1 MATADEKLN
10 EQLAGAAALAG
21 QIDRQQ
27 LAEKT
32 RVYTLA
38 KQLGISSK
46 VLLEQLGN
54 IGISKKAQSALS
66 TAEVTQLLDSLQTSQ
81 PEVPSKE
88 PAPKKTAKKSAKATK
103 KATKATKKTASKATK
118 KATKKNAPAAEEP
131 VAEDLATEASAAE
144 AVVVEEP
151 APQAQEQVEAP
162 VKKTRKRAVRTSTRA
177 QSKKTEAP
185 VDDAQDAAEVGAAAE
200 AAVEQAEAAEQA
212 EEPATTTRKRSRT
225 RRVVK
230 RAATPEPAAS
240 DAAQPSSQDAEP
252 AEAESTADA
261 AEKGSGDSDKLR
273 YRVQKNVE
281 NEIHQIEGK
290 VESELAAVALEALS
304 ETHSDD
310 EAEGTEN
317 DENTDNTDDVVADAP
332 VEESAVE
339 ESATA
344 AQDTEAAAKE
354 DDVLAAYAPIFM
366 PPQPVKASETT
377 TRAAA
382 SKDVEDFADDADGH
396 EEESSDATSTRRRR
410 GRRGTSRGRGK
421 EVVVEPE
428 AEKSNDV
435 EIIDEPRGIKGST
448 RIESQRRR
456 RAEMRSKDRENRHV
470 VTQAEFLARR
480 EAVERTMVV
489 RERERHD
496 GHGNI
501 TQVGV
506 LEDGMLVEHF
516 VTDET
521 NTSIIGNIYL
531 GRVQNVLPSMEAAF
545 IDIGTGRNGVLYA
558 GEVNWRQAGLGGRAR
573 KIEQA
578 MKSGDQ
584 VLVQVA
590 KDPVGHKGPRL
601 TTQISL
607 PGRFLVYVPGGR
619 NAGISRKLPAPER
632 KRLRE
637 ILDKVVPEQGGAI
650 IRTAAE
656 NVAEEAIAADVNR
669 LHDTWNEI
677 QEAAEKEKASK
688 GSEPVALYEE
698 PQMLVKVVRDLFNE
712 DFDRL
717 IVDGARPYD
726 VVSSY
731 VNRLAPELADRVSRY
746 DRADNAGIDAF
757 ETYRIDEQLQKALS
771 RKVWL
776 PSGGTLVIDR
786 TEAMTVVDVNTGK
799 FTGTGGNLEETVTKN
814 NLEAAE
820 EVVRQ
825 MRLRDLGGMIVVDFI
840 DMVLPENQELVL
852 RRLKEALGRDR
863 TRHQVSEVTSLGLVQ
878 MTRKRLGSGL
888 LETFSTECE
897 ACQGRGLILH
907 EDPVEE
913 GPIEAHDPRHDHHG
927 ESRRGHKKHRDKYEL
942 AGEQDQSE
950 DASDDSKQERAD
962 HGQRGGHTSRKQSRR
977 GASRRGASQRGPAS
991 RGTTKGAASR
1001 GDDSNL
1007 DELIAGIVVDSSAA
1021 KDKSE
1026 KSDNRGGSVTDIESI
1041 AYAASE
1047 RAEALDDVG
1056 EFSSYVAE
1064 EAGQKTYAE
1073 ALKEFEESPRRKRK
1087 TRGNSRSDYPPR
1099 PEDFQAPQVA
1109 EKPQDS
1115 ARDDEQP
1122 ASGME
1127 IKKDSKRRRVRASN
1141 RKPASASQPTEVGA
1155 SEAAEKQSLQQRE
1168 SSLGEK
1174 KRAQVEAVTRGRR
1187 RAVRRASQSSNVAK
1201 DASAARASARVQ
1213 DGASQSAEPQI
1224 QRKRTDD
1231 GMEVTTVRRGRKRA
1245 VRRVAVRAGSEG
1257 QNTQPSASQ
1266 QSVAQE
1272 PKAQTRKAPK
1282 AEETR
1287 GQKSRGRTRRRVARR
1302 TIS

>member
-10 EQLAGAAALAG
+10 EQLTGAAALAG

-66 TAEVTQLLDSLQTSQ
+66 TAEATQLLDSLQTSQ

-230 RAATPEPAAS
+230 LAATPEPAAS

-304 ETHSDD
+304 GTHSDD
-310 EAEGTEN
+310 DAE
-317 DENTDNTDDVVADAP
+317 DTDNTDGVVADAP

-339 ESATA
+339 ESAST
-344 AQDTEAAAKE
+344 AQDTDAPAKE

-377 TRAAA
+377 IRAAV
-382 SKDVEDFADDADGH
+382 SKDAEDFADDADGH
-396 EEESSDATSTRRRR
+396 DEESSDATSTRRRR

-927 ESRRGHKKHRDKYEL
+927 ESRRGHKKHRDKHEL

-1047 RAEALDDVG
+1047 RAKALDDVG

-1168 SSLGEK
+1168 SSRGEK

-1187 RAVRRASQSSNVAK
+1187 RAVRRASQSRNVAK
-1201 DASAARASARVQ
+1201 DASAPKASARMQ

-1272 PKAQTRKAPK
+1272 PKAQTRNAPK

>member
-27 LAEKT
+27 LTEKT

-46 VLLEQLGN
+46 VLLEQLGT

-66 TAEVTQLLDSLQTSQ
+66 TAEVTQLLDSLQSAQ
-81 PEVPSKE
+81 PEAPSKE
-88 PAPKKTAKKSAKATK
+88 PAPKKAAKKTAKTTK

-118 KATKKNAPAAEEP
+118 KATKKSTPAPEEP

-151 APQAQEQVEAP
+151 APQSQEQEEAP
-162 VKKTRKRAVRTSTRA
+162 TKKTRKRAVRTSTRT
-177 QSKKTEAP
+177 QSKKSDAP
-185 VDDAQDAAEVGAAAE
+185 AVDTQDAAEVGAAAE

-230 RAATPEPAAS
+230 RAAAPEPTAS
-240 DAAQPSSQDAEP
+240 DAAQPSSQDAAP
-252 AEAESTADA
+252 SEAEGTADS
-261 AEKGSGDSDKLR
+261 AEEGSGDSDKLR

-310 EAEGTEN
+310 EAE
-317 DENTDNTDDVVADAP
+317 DVVVDVP

-382 SKDVEDFADDADGH
+382 SKDAEDFADDADGH

-852 RRLKEALGRDR
+852 RRLREALGRDR

-950 DASDDSKQERAD
+950 DASDESKQERAD

-977 GASRRGASQRGPAS
+977 GASRRGASQRSPAS

-1026 KSDNRGGSVTDIESI
+1026 KSENRGGSVTDIESI

-1056 EFSSYVAE
+1056 EFSSYVTE

-1155 SEAAEKQSLQQRE
+1155 SEAAEKQSSQQRE
-1168 SSLGEK
+1168 SSRGEK

-1187 RAVRRASQSSNVAK
+1187 RAVRRASQSRNVAK
-1201 DASAARASARVQ
+1201 DASAAKASARVQ
-1213 DGASQSAEPQI
+1213 NGASQSAEPQI

-1287 GQKSRGRTRRRVARR
+1287 GQKSGGRTRRRVARR
-1302 TIS
+1302 TSS

>member
-10 EQLAGAAALAG
+10 EQLTGAAALAG

-185 VDDAQDAAEVGAAAE
+185 AVDAQDAAEVGAAAE

-304 ETHSDD
+304 GTHSDD
-310 EAEGTEN
+310 DAE
-317 DENTDNTDDVVADAP
+317 DTDNTDGVVADAP

-339 ESATA
+339 ESAST
-344 AQDTEAAAKE
+344 AQDTDAPAKE

-377 TRAAA
+377 IRAAV
-382 SKDVEDFADDADGH
+382 SKDAEDFADDADGH
-396 EEESSDATSTRRRR
+396 DEESSDATSTRRRR

-1168 SSLGEK
+1168 SSRGEK

>member
-27 LAEKT
+27 LTEKT

-46 VLLEQLGN
+46 VLLEQLGT

-66 TAEVTQLLDSLQTSQ
+66 TAEVTQLLDSLQSTQ
-81 PEVPSKE
+81 PEAPSKE
-88 PAPKKTAKKSAKATK
+88 PAPKKAAKKSAKTTK

-118 KATKKNAPAAEEP
+118 KATKKSTPAPEEP

-151 APQAQEQVEAP
+151 APQAQEQEEAP
-162 VKKTRKRAVRTSTRA
+162 AKKTRKRPVRTSTRT
-177 QSKKTEAP
+177 QSKKSDAP
-185 VDDAQDAAEVGAAAE
+185 AVDTQDAAEVGAAAE

-230 RAATPEPAAS
+230 RAAAPEPTAS
-240 DAAQPSSQDAEP
+240 DAPQPSSQDAEP
-252 AEAESTADA
+252 SEAENAADS
-261 AEKGSGDSDKLR
+261 AEEGSGDSDKLR

-310 EAEGTEN
+310 EAE
-317 DENTDNTDDVVADAP
+317 DVVVDVP

-382 SKDVEDFADDADGH
+382 SKDAEDFADDADGH

-942 AGEQDQSE
+942 AGEQDRSE

-1026 KSDNRGGSVTDIESI
+1026 KSENRGGSVTDIESI
-1041 AYAASE
+1041 VYAASE

-1073 ALKEFEESPRRKRK
+1073 AMKEFEESPRRKRK

-1155 SEAAEKQSLQQRE
+1155 SEAAEKQSSQQRE
-1168 SSLGEK
+1168 SSRGEK

-1187 RAVRRASQSSNVAK
+1187 RAVRRASQSRNVAK
-1201 DASAARASARVQ
+1201 DASAAKASARVQ
-1213 DGASQSAEPQI
+1213 NGASQSAEPQI

-1287 GQKSRGRTRRRVARR
+1287 GQKTGGRTRRRVARR
-1302 TIS
+1302 TSS

>member
-27 LAEKT
+27 LTEKT

-46 VLLEQLGN
+46 VLLEQLGT

-66 TAEVTQLLDSLQTSQ
+66 TAEVTQLLDSLQSTQ
-81 PEVPSKE
+81 PEAPSKE
-88 PAPKKTAKKSAKATK
+88 PAPKKAAKKSAKTTK

-118 KATKKNAPAAEEP
+118 KATKKSTPAPEEP

-151 APQAQEQVEAP
+151 APQAQEQEEAP
-162 VKKTRKRAVRTSTRA
+162 AKKTRKRPVRTSTRT
-177 QSKKTEAP
+177 QSKKSDAP
-185 VDDAQDAAEVGAAAE
+185 AVDTQDAAEVGAAAE

-230 RAATPEPAAS
+230 RAAAPEPTAS

-252 AEAESTADA
+252 SEAENAADS
-261 AEKGSGDSDKLR
+261 AEEGSGDSDKLR

-310 EAEGTEN
+310 EAE
-317 DENTDNTDDVVADAP
+317 DVVVDVP

-382 SKDVEDFADDADGH
+382 SKDAEDFADDADGH

-1026 KSDNRGGSVTDIESI
+1026 KSENRGGSVTDIESI
-1041 AYAASE
+1041 VYAASE

-1073 ALKEFEESPRRKRK
+1073 AMKEFEESPRRKRK

-1155 SEAAEKQSLQQRE
+1155 SEAAEKQSSQQRE
-1168 SSLGEK
+1168 SSRGEK

-1187 RAVRRASQSSNVAK
+1187 RAVRRASQSRNVAK
-1201 DASAARASARVQ
+1201 DASAAKASARVQ
-1213 DGASQSAEPQI
+1213 NGASQSAEPQM

-1287 GQKSRGRTRRRVARR
+1287 GQKTGGRTRRRVARR
-1302 TIS
+1302 TSS

>member
-46 VLLEQLGN
+46 VLLEQLAT

-66 TAEVTQLLDSLQTSQ
+66 TAEVTQLLDSLQSAQ
-81 PEVPSKE
+81 PEAPSKE
-88 PAPKKTAKKSAKATK
+88 PAPKKAAKKSAKTTK
-103 KATKATKKTASKATK
+103 KAIKATKKTASKATK
-118 KATKKNAPAAEEP
+118 KATKKITPVPEEP

-144 AVVVEEP
+144 AVAVEEP
-151 APQAQEQVEAP
+151 APQAQEQEEAP
-162 VKKTRKRAVRTSTRA
+162 AKKTRKRAVRTSTRT
-177 QSKKTEAP
+177 QPKKSDAP
-185 VDDAQDAAEVGAAAE
+185 AVDTQDAAEVGAAAE
-200 AAVEQAEAAEQA
+200 AAVKQAEAAEQA

-230 RAATPEPAAS
+230 RAAAPEPTAS

-252 AEAESTADA
+252 SEAENAADS
-261 AEKGSGDSDKLR
+261 AEEGSGDSDKLR

-310 EAEGTEN
+310 EAEGTAN

-396 EEESSDATSTRRRR
+396 EEEFSDATSTRRRR

-428 AEKSNDV
+428 EEKSNDV

-942 AGEQDQSE
+942 AGEQDPSE

-1155 SEAAEKQSLQQRE
+1155 SEAAEKQSSQQRE
-1168 SSLGEK
+1168 SSRGEK

-1187 RAVRRASQSSNVAK
+1187 RAVRRASQSRNVAK

>member
-38 KQLGISSK
+38 QQLGISSK
-46 VLLEQLGN
+46 VLLEQLGT

-66 TAEVTQLLDSLQTSQ
+66 TAEVTQLLDSLQSAQ
-81 PEVPSKE
+81 PEAPSKE
-88 PAPKKTAKKSAKATK
+88 PAPKKAAKKSAKTTK
-103 KATKATKKTASKATK
+103 KAIKATKKTASKATK
-118 KATKKNAPAAEEP
+118 KATKKSTPAPEEP

-144 AVVVEEP
+144 AVAVEEP
-151 APQAQEQVEAP
+151 APQAQEQVE
-162 VKKTRKRAVRTSTRA
+162 
-177 QSKKTEAP
+177 
-185 VDDAQDAAEVGAAAE
+185 
-200 AAVEQAEAAEQA
+200 
-212 EEPATTTRKRSRT
+212 EPATTTRKRSRA

-230 RAATPEPAAS
+230 RAAAPEPTAS

-252 AEAESTADA
+252 SEAENAADS
-261 AEKGSGDSDKLR
+261 AEEGSGDSDKLR

-421 EVVVEPE
+421 EVVEPE

-456 RAEMRSKDRENRHV
+456 RAEMRSKGRENRHV

-942 AGEQDQSE
+942 AGDQDQSE

-1041 AYAASE
+1041 AYAATE

-1168 SSLGEK
+1168 SSRGEK

-1187 RAVRRASQSSNVAK
+1187 RAVRRASQSRNVAK
-1201 DASAARASARVQ
+1201 DASAAKASARVQ

-1272 PKAQTRKAPK
+1272 PKAQTRKAPE

-1302 TIS
+1302 TNS

>member
-27 LAEKT
+27 LTEKT

-46 VLLEQLGN
+46 VLLEQLGT

-66 TAEVTQLLDSLQTSQ
+66 TAEVTQLLDSLQSTQ
-81 PEVPSKE
+81 PEAPSKE
-88 PAPKKTAKKSAKATK
+88 PAPKKAAKKSAKTTK

-118 KATKKNAPAAEEP
+118 KATKKSTPAPEEP

-151 APQAQEQVEAP
+151 APQAQEQEEAP
-162 VKKTRKRAVRTSTRA
+162 AKKTRKRPVRTSTRT
-177 QSKKTEAP
+177 QSKKSDAP
-185 VDDAQDAAEVGAAAE
+185 AVDTQDAAEVGAAAE

-230 RAATPEPAAS
+230 RAAAPEPTAS

-252 AEAESTADA
+252 SEAENAADS
-261 AEKGSGDSDKLR
+261 AEEGSGDSDKLR

-310 EAEGTEN
+310 EAE
-317 DENTDNTDDVVADAP
+317 DVVVDVP

-382 SKDVEDFADDADGH
+382 SKDAEDFADDADSH

-1026 KSDNRGGSVTDIESI
+1026 KSENRGGSVTDIESI
-1041 AYAASE
+1041 VYAASE

-1073 ALKEFEESPRRKRK
+1073 AMKEFEESPRRKRK

-1155 SEAAEKQSLQQRE
+1155 SEAAEKQSSQQRE
-1168 SSLGEK
+1168 SSRGEK

-1187 RAVRRASQSSNVAK
+1187 RAVRRASQSRNVAK
-1201 DASAARASARVQ
+1201 DASAAKASARVQ
-1213 DGASQSAEPQI
+1213 NGASQSAEPQI

-1287 GQKSRGRTRRRVARR
+1287 GQKTGGRTRRRVARR
-1302 TIS
+1302 TSS

>member
-10 EQLAGAAALAG
+10 EQLTGAAALAG

-304 ETHSDD
+304 GTHSDD
-310 EAEGTEN
+310 DAE
-317 DENTDNTDDVVADAP
+317 DTDNTDGVVADAP

-339 ESATA
+339 ESAST
-344 AQDTEAAAKE
+344 AQDTDAPAKE

-377 TRAAA
+377 IRAAV
-382 SKDVEDFADDADGH
+382 SKDAEDFADDADGH
-396 EEESSDATSTRRRR
+396 DEESSDATSTRRRR

-897 ACQGRGLILH
+897 TCQGRGLILH

-927 ESRRGHKKHRDKYEL
+927 ESRRGHKKHRDKHEL

-962 HGQRGGHTSRKQSRR
+962 HGQRGGYTSRKQSRR
-977 GASRRGASQRGPAS
+977 GASRRGTSQLGPAS
-991 RGTTKGAASR
+991 RATTKGAASR
-1001 GDDSNL
+1001 SDDSNL
-1007 DELIAGIVVDSSAA
+1007 DELIAGIVVDSSAS

-1026 KSDNRGGSVTDIESI
+1026 KSDNRRGSVTDIESI

-1064 EAGQKTYAE
+1064 ESGQKTYAE
-1073 ALKEFEESPRRKRK
+1073 ALKEFEKSPRRKRK

-1168 SSLGEK
+1168 SSRGEK

>member
-1 MATADEKLN
+1 
-10 EQLAGAAALAG
+10 
-21 QIDRQQ
+21 
-27 LAEKT
+27 
-32 RVYTLA
+32 
-38 KQLGISSK
+38 
-46 VLLEQLGN
+46 
-54 IGISKKAQSALS
+54 
-66 TAEVTQLLDSLQTSQ
+66 
-81 PEVPSKE
+81 
-88 PAPKKTAKKSAKATK
+88 
-103 KATKATKKTASKATK
+103 
-118 KATKKNAPAAEEP
+118 
-131 VAEDLATEASAAE
+131 
-144 AVVVEEP
+144 
-151 APQAQEQVEAP
+151 
-162 VKKTRKRAVRTSTRA
+162 
-177 QSKKTEAP
+177 
-185 VDDAQDAAEVGAAAE
+185 
-200 AAVEQAEAAEQA
+200 
-212 EEPATTTRKRSRT
+212 
-225 RRVVK
+225 
-230 RAATPEPAAS
+230 
-240 DAAQPSSQDAEP
+240 
-252 AEAESTADA
+252 
-261 AEKGSGDSDKLR
+261 
-273 YRVQKNVE
+273 
-281 NEIHQIEGK
+281 
-290 VESELAAVALEALS
+290 
-304 ETHSDD
+304 
-310 EAEGTEN
+310 
-317 DENTDNTDDVVADAP
+317 
-332 VEESAVE
+332 
-339 ESATA
+339 
-344 AQDTEAAAKE
+344 
-354 DDVLAAYAPIFM
+354 
-366 PPQPVKASETT
+366 
-377 TRAAA
+377 
-382 SKDVEDFADDADGH
+382 
-396 EEESSDATSTRRRR
+396 
-410 GRRGTSRGRGK
+410 
-421 EVVVEPE
+421 
-428 AEKSNDV
+428 
-435 EIIDEPRGIKGST
+435 
-448 RIESQRRR
+448 
-456 RAEMRSKDRENRHV
+456 
-470 VTQAEFLARR
+470 
-480 EAVERTMVV
+480 
-489 RERERHD
+489 
-496 GHGNI
+496 
-501 TQVGV
+501 
-506 LEDGMLVEHF
+506 
-516 VTDET
+516 
-521 NTSIIGNIYL
+521 
-531 GRVQNVLPSMEAAF
+531 
-545 IDIGTGRNGVLYA
+545 
-558 GEVNWRQAGLGGRAR
+558 
-573 KIEQA
+573 
-578 MKSGDQ
+578 
-584 VLVQVA
+584 
-590 KDPVGHKGPRL
+590 
-601 TTQISL
+601 
-607 PGRFLVYVPGGR
+607 
-619 NAGISRKLPAPER
+619 
-632 KRLRE
+632 
-637 ILDKVVPEQGGAI
+637 
-650 IRTAAE
+650 
-656 NVAEEAIAADVNR
+656 
-669 LHDTWNEI
+669 
-677 QEAAEKEKASK
+677 
-688 GSEPVALYEE
+688 
-698 PQMLVKVVRDLFNE
+698 
-712 DFDRL
+712 
-717 IVDGARPYD
+717 
-726 VVSSY
+726 
-731 VNRLAPELADRVSRY
+731 
-746 DRADNAGIDAF
+746 
-757 ETYRIDEQLQKALS
+757 
-771 RKVWL
+771 
-776 PSGGTLVIDR
+776 
-786 TEAMTVVDVNTGK
+786 MTVVDVNTGK

-927 ESRRGHKKHRDKYEL
+927 ESRRGHKKHRDKHEL

-950 DASDDSKQERAD
+950 DASDDSKQEPAD

-1155 SEAAEKQSLQQRE
+1155 SEAAEKQSSQQRE
-1168 SSLGEK
+1168 SSRGEK

-1187 RAVRRASQSSNVAK
+1187 RAVRRASQSRNVAK
-1201 DASAARASARVQ
+1201 DASAAKASARVQ

>member
-10 EQLAGAAALAG
+10 EQLTGAAALAG

-46 VLLEQLGN
+46 VLLEQLGT

-66 TAEVTQLLDSLQTSQ
+66 TAEVTQLLDSLQSAQ
-81 PEVPSKE
+81 PEAPSKE
-88 PAPKKTAKKSAKATK
+88 PAPKKAAKKSAKTTK
-103 KATKATKKTASKATK
+103 KAIKATKKTASKATK
-118 KATKKNAPAAEEP
+118 KATKKSTPAPEEP

-144 AVVVEEP
+144 AVAVEEP
-151 APQAQEQVEAP
+151 APQAQEQEEAP
-162 VKKTRKRAVRTSTRA
+162 AKKTRKRAVRTSTRT
-177 QSKKTEAP
+177 QSKKSDAP
-185 VDDAQDAAEVGAAAE
+185 AVDTQDAAEVGAAAE

-304 ETHSDD
+304 GTHSDD
-310 EAEGTEN
+310 DAE
-317 DENTDNTDDVVADAP
+317 DTDNTDGVVADAP

-339 ESATA
+339 ESAST
-344 AQDTEAAAKE
+344 AQDTDAPAKE

-377 TRAAA
+377 IRAAV
-382 SKDVEDFADDADGH
+382 SKDAEDFADDADGH
-396 EEESSDATSTRRRR
+396 DEESSDATSTRRRR

-1168 SSLGEK
+1168 SSRGEK

-1187 RAVRRASQSSNVAK
+1187 RAVRRASQSRNVAK
-1201 DASAARASARVQ
+1201 DASAAKASARVQ

-1272 PKAQTRKAPK
+1272 PKAQTRNAPK